1 MICVSV
7 LGTEHVPNVQLQ
19 SSIKVIYMRFKN
31 PKVKSSL
38 GNDVR
43 NDGLIFMLL
52 FIIYSLY
59 QYISSKQASINY
71 LGHKDPGSRCIY

>member
-7 LGTEHVPNVQLQ
+7 LGTEHDPNVQLQ

-52 FIIYSLY
+52 FIICSLY

-71 LGHKDPGSRCIY
+71 RGHKDPGSRCIY